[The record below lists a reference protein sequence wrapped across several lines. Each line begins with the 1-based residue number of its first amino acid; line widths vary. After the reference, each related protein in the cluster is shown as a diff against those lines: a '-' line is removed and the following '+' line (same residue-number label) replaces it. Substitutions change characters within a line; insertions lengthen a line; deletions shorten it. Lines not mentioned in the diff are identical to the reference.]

1 MEKKKILKLQELK
14 DLATQ
19 KIEEL
24 RRSEDFAQSL
34 SDKPVF
40 SDVKAYIKT
49 TFEDFEEKSYL
60 VCDCGCIQEKSYF
73 FYDSKCPKC
82 GGLTRKDIKAVRL
95 FNFDGQAKMIAVS
108 SVIKNKKEDNSIINE
123 YQSYVIAWSGNN
135 IITNYRR
142 DNLSNSLLSIYDT
155 IGSLK
160 ELMTRVEFNQV
171 YLEDEEKTKEA
182 LTEIQRICDEKAKK
196 RTAPKAKTKRQQIQE
211 EFLEKVEEVYD
222 KKPEKYSFTA
232 VKSRG
237 VAVNFSEKGKYEFN
251 FDESLIDGG
260 IYSDT
265 PMCWRGSVTLT
276 DVKTGKTYD
285 TNLRDSDDKN
295 LKLYINQFGDIC
307 GIIYYQSVALD
318 ESCQDVTVGNCV
330 TKGFY
335 FDENTCNIVDKD
347 GKTNNRS
354 GWNWNDM
361 VVNVDKEELFK
372 LLEESNQND
381 YSTKYA
387 FESAFNGD
395 LLNVRE
401 VIETAS
407 VIKDFPVV
415 ESLKKTGFTAL
426 ADEITKDKSDFEFLK
441 STKSIYDI
449 IGFKNKEFTR
459 EVAKL
464 NPRYSTLKTLSEIF
478 TIDGKKSK
486 VSDII
491 WFADNHLISRNNA
504 LTNCLKIIGS
514 ASRLKEY
521 LINVLNYQCIGLSES
536 MMILSDYYN
545 MANKVHYDMRNKNI
559 LFPSSLKKEHDI
571 VLFSYN
577 AIKEEL
583 DLQEFEE
590 SVKSY
595 RNLEYAQTAKSGLMA
610 IAPEKP
616 ADIIGEGKSLHHCV
630 ASYVSSVKDRRTRIM
645 FVRRKENPTESFY
658 TVEVNL
664 NDTIIQVRG
673 LQNCAPTKEVKDFI
687 KEWSEKKKLLIHY

>member
-1 MEKKKILKLQELK
+1 MEKKKTLKLQELK
-14 DLATQ
+14 DLVTQ

-24 RRSEDFAQSL
+24 RRSEGFAQGL
-34 SDKPVF
+34 SNKPIF
-40 SDVKAYIKT
+40 ADVKAYVKT
-49 TFEDFEEKSYL
+49 TFEDFEEKAYL
-60 VCDCGCIQEKSYF
+60 VCDCGHTVEKPYF
-73 FYDSKCPKC
+73 FYDSKCPCC
-82 GGLTRKDIKAVRL
+82 GGLTRKEIKAVRL

-108 SVIKNKKEDNSIINE
+108 SVIMNNKEDKPIINE
-123 YQSYVIAWSGNN
+123 YQSCLIAWSGNN

-142 DNLSNSLLSIYDT
+142 NNLSNSLLSIYDA
-155 IGSLK
+155 IGFLK
-160 ELMTRVEFNQV
+160 ELMSRVKLNQA
-171 YLEDEEKTKEA
+171 YFEDEEKTKEA
-182 LTEIQRICDEKAKK
+182 LTEIQRIRDKKAKK
-196 RTAPKAKTKRQQIQE
+196 RTAPKAKTKRQLIQE
-211 EFLEKVEEVYD
+211 EFLEEVNKVFDE
-222 KKPEKYSFTA
+222 KPEKYSFTA

-237 VAVNFSEKGKYEFN
+237 VAVNFSEKGEYEFN
-251 FDESLIDGG
+251 FDETLVDEG

-265 PMCWRGSVTLT
+265 PMCWRGSFTLT

-285 TNLRDSDDKN
+285 TNLRGSDDKS

-307 GIIYYQSVALD
+307 GIVYYQSVALN

-335 FDENTCNIVDKD
+335 FDGNTCNIVDKD

-354 GWNWNDM
+354 GWYWNDM
-361 VVNVDKEELFK
+361 VVSVDKEELFK

-387 FESAFNGD
+387 FESALDGNV
-395 LLNVRE
+395 LNMRKAA
-401 VIETAS
+401 ETANA
-407 VIKDFPVV
+407 IKDFPVV
-415 ESLKKTGFTAL
+415 ESLKKTGFNAL

-459 EVAKL
+459 EVAKI
-464 NPRYSTLKTLSEIF
+464 NPIYSTLKTLSEIF

-504 LTNCLKIIGS
+504 LINCLKMIGS

-521 LINVLNYQCIGLSES
+521 LINVLNYQCIEPSES

-577 AIKEEL
+577 AIKQEL

-595 RNLEYAQTAKSGLMA
+595 RNLEYSQTAKNGLMV
-610 IAPEKP
+610 ITPEKP

-645 FVRRKENPTESFY
+645 FVRQKENPTESFY

-673 LQNCAPTKEVKDFI
+673 LQNCAPTKKVKDFI